1 MDTDQFTPQQLEE
14 IKSVFDIYDT
24 DTGTIG
30 TNDVNTRVLHHL
42 GFSPEEKELKGMQAN
57 IDGADRINFE

>member
-42 GFSPEEKELKGMQAN
+42 GFSPEEKELK
-57 IDGADRINFE
+57 